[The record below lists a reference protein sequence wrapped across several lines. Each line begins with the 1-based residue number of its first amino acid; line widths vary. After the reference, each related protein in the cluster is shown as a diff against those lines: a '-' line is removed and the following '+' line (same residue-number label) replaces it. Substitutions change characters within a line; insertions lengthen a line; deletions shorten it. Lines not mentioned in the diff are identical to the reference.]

1 MCWCMKS
8 VFRKMLRERFLTAK
22 QRPVAMRSVAIA
34 GGRRRRQLNR
44 GGMVASSLIFVGICF
59 LAWER
64 SAGVVHDDDNEAA
77 TSTDIESLVAADCV
91 SSIVLRKRGF
101 RLIGVLKR
109 GRWGLISKA
118 VRQSDGAPVVVKE
131 IGGPLT
137 AHAHHFS
144 VQAIAH
150 EYEMQRRAAAIGV
163 APRPLDAWTCRP
175 SSGAAADAG
184 AIVSRMVVGISL
196 TEHLASRLCA
206 NATTPTLPRSALR
219 GREAH
224 RLHYLRAALDPM
236 VARTKEIWRTLHEAR
251 ISHNDFHFNNVV
263 VGTTGDDAAGRARRR
278 PFLIDFGKS
287 QLHPSSAE
295 ATKADRRAARRKGV
309 QPICG
314 PWRIS
319 PEKLMRLDKL

>member
-1 MCWCMKS
+1 
-8 VFRKMLRERFLTAK
+8 MLRERFLTVK
-22 QRPVAMRSVAIA
+22 PRQQRPAMRSAAIA

-109 GRWGLISKA
+109 GRWGLINKA
-118 VRQSDGAPVVVKE
+118 VRQSDGAPFVVKE

-150 EYEMQRRAAAIGV
+150 EYEMQRRAAPRREAPPPPPPSASRRRRRRDRQPHGRGHFSHRAPGQPALRKRDNADV
-163 APRPLDAWTCRP
+163 AALGATRTRGAPPPLPARRVGSHGRPHKRDL
-175 SSGAAADAG
+175 ADA
-184 AIVSRMVVGISL
+184 A
-196 TEHLASRLCA
+196 
-206 NATTPTLPRSALR
+206 R
-219 GREAH
+219 GE
-224 RLHYLRAALDPM
+224 D
-236 VARTKEIWRTLHEAR
+236 
-251 ISHNDFHFNNVV
+251 
-263 VGTTGDDAAGRARRR
+263 
-278 PFLIDFGKS
+278 
-287 QLHPSSAE
+287 
-295 ATKADRRAARRKGV
+295 
-309 QPICG
+309 QPQ
-314 PWRIS
+314 
-319 PEKLMRLDKL
+319 